1 MNYPLSNTDL
11 YQLVAALGIK
21 NFRGMFLVMLFQI
34 VNIKMNVVLLILM
47 IFKDLERIGTA
58 YRITKKE
65 NEYFDSFGLPMPEE
79 VKLKVLE

>member
-1 MNYPLSNTDL
+1 
-11 YQLVAALGIK
+11 
-21 NFRGMFLVMLFQI
+21 
-34 VNIKMNVVLLILM
+34 MNVVLLILM